1 MYMAFKHLHLTLA
14 TLTILIF
21 LVRAAFV
28 IVWPAGIRKR
38 WLKILAHSVDGLLIL
53 SAIALLVV
61 MQINPFSVGWVLAK
75 ILALVAYIGF
85 SVYAFKTA
93 KTLPTRLIGVLLA
106 GVTLA
111 YIVMVAVNRSVSLGL
126 F

>member
-14 TLTILIF
+14 ALTILLFI
-21 LVRAAFV
+21 VRAGFV

-38 WLKILAHSVDGLLIL
+38 WMKVLAHGVDGLLIL

-61 MQINPFSVGWVLAK
+61 MNMNPIHVGWVLAK
-75 ILALVAYIGF
+75 IIALLAYIGF
-85 SVYAFKTA
+85 AIYAFKIA
-93 KTLPTRLIGVLLA
+93 NTLPSRLLGVLLA
-106 GVTLA
+106 GAALA
-111 YIVMVAVNRSVSLGL
+111 YIAMVAVRRTPTLGL

>member
-14 TLTILIF
+14 ALTVLIF
-21 LVRAAFV
+21 LVRAMFV
-28 IVWPAGIRKR
+28 LVWPAGIRKR
-38 WLKILAHSVDGLLIL
+38 WLKVTAHAVDGLLIL

-61 MQINPFSVGWVLAK
+61 MQMNPIHVGWVLAK
-75 ILALVAYIGF
+75 IVALVAYIGF

-93 KTLPTRLIGVLLA
+93 PTLPTRLVGVVLA
-106 GVTLA
+106 GAALA
-111 YIVMVAVNRSVSLGL
+111 YIAMVAVRRTPTLGL

>member
-14 TLTILIF
+14 ALTVLIF
-21 LVRAAFV
+21 LVRAVFV
-28 IVWPAGIRKR
+28 LVWPAGIRKR
-38 WLKILAHSVDGLLIL
+38 WLKITAHAVDGLLIL

-61 MQINPFSVGWVLAK
+61 MQMNPIHVTWALAK
-75 ILALVAYIGF
+75 IIALLAYIGF

-93 KTLPTRLIGVLLA
+93 TTLPTRLVGVVLA
-106 GVTLA
+106 GATLA
-111 YIVMVAVNRSVSLGL
+111 YIAMVAVRRTPTLGL